1 MELIQKAKAITN
13 SLGIK
18 EDKAFSMLIIAG
30 FSAIL
35 VGAVFL
41 IIGILVV
48 NAVNNAIGLITT
60 GPMNTTQASVMTSI
74 GQAFTIGGVALIVV
88 GVAVIVAVLFGN
100 FCRLILDHTGN
111 FSVSDHKDRNGGR
124 RLWRRRTQIICI
136 PTVAS
141 NPVSMYMAI
150 G

>member
-1 MELIQKAKAITN
+1 MLKELKQYFGITD
-13 SLGIK
+13 S
-18 EDKAFSMLIIAG
+18 DAFSMLIIAG

-48 NAVNNAIGLITT
+48 NAVNSAVGLITS
-60 GPMNTTQASVMTSI
+60 GPLNTTQASVLTSI

-100 FCRLILDHTGN
+100 KSMEIKMLVYKFISMIN
-111 FSVSDHKDRNGGR
+111 RNGGR
-124 RLWRRRTQIICI
+124 WRDGPEVISVPPSYFC
-136 PTVAS
+136 VS
-141 NPVSMYMAI
+141 HPV
-150 G
+150 